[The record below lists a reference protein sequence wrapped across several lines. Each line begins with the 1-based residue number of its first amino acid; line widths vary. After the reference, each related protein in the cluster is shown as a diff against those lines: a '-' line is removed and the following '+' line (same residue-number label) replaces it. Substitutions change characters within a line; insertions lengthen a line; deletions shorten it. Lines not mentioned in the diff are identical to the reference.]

1 MPEPEITNLVKF
13 YAVMLL
19 LEKKHH
25 GYELMKEI
33 GKRLEKKISPGQM
46 YPFLAGL
53 EQNGLVRAKGG
64 KKDLREKTVYSLTPK
79 GHRFAKKMLE
89 RFGGLIE
96 IAVAPHITICTHCG
110 CKVFEGGT
118 IETVHGKQLK
128 FCCMH
133 CAKSFHAQ
141 HEHARQPKQKLQT
154 APRQ

>member
-1 MPEPEITNLVKF
+1 MTEPKVTNLVKF
-13 YAVMLL
+13 YTILLL

-53 EQNGLVRAKGG
+53 EKNGYIKETG
-64 KKDLREKTVYSLTPK
+64 KKDTREKTAFSLTPK
-79 GHRFAKKMLE
+79 GRAFAKKMIE

-96 IAVAPHITICTHCG
+96 IAVQPHLTVCTHCG
-110 CKVFEGGT
+110 CKVFEGGV
-118 IETVHGKQLK
+118 IQKIGGKKLK

-133 CAKSFHAQ
+133 CAKSFQAHG
-141 HEHARQPKQKLQT
+141 KK
-154 APRQ
+154 